1 MTKVVNLIPT
11 AGGIGVTTLMTAVAL
26 KLASDD
32 APVSFECDAE
42 ELEDIAALLGQ
53 PSVGESRYLSFG
65 NVDFSE
71 DIEQQGVYH
80 IRSWSKR
87 PRHKGW
93 LPGFNIGF
101 VSSAYVSLRRAVLT
115 ANNWN
120 AAVLWQLDA
129 AALGPNDVQS
139 VVGKAVPVIRN
150 RYMAD
155 VQRKCDSG
163 LFANTSRPLIFES
176 VVDEVVAT
184 ITGGK

>member
-1 MTKVVNLIPT
+1 MSKIVNVIPT

-32 APVSFECDAE
+32 APVSFECDYE
-42 ELEDIAALLGQ
+42 ELQDIAALLGQ
-53 PSVGESRYLSFG
+53 PSIGDNRYLPFG

-87 PRHKGW
+87 PRHNRW

-101 VSSAYVSLRRAVLT
+101 VSSSYCSLRRAVQS
-115 ANNWN
+115 ASNWN

-139 VVGKAVPVIRN
+139 VVGKTVPLIRN

-176 VVDEVVAT
+176 VVDEVIAT